1 MWSVKNDKTGR
12 TMKSFKTKS
21 QAEAFRRSLKKPN
34 IHSVKKDSK
43 PKRYN
48 FSNDIIVSEFSGDSS
63 TTFLIDTN
71 LDSGIVYDGGGSL
84 DGGSLDG
91 GGSLD
96 SGGLLEPTPDL
107 TPTPTEPEPDS
118 GGTVT
123 VPGGTTYPTNPLPTQ
138 PPASTIPPNLDVN
151 TPKEDLIQ
159 PTNADIVANLENSD
173 MGETAMDDF
182 WDEYGTAVGIG
193 AGLAAVAGAAA
204 FDLNRDEDKSFLRR
218 LFSASKSKADSVFGE
233 YSQSIRSNKDRMAE
247 LLRRDF
253 ARNGP
258 LYQAWQSGDLSLSL
272 NRDEWVAFGK
282 TYNES
287 NFPRKKWPGFATIR
301 EETKVFLVNEE
312 TGQVFT
318 EADVRSKIKNSEW
331 VGDKSKTSTKDIIH
345 IIDEAG
351 DALTVKRFKRGQK
364 IASLGNTPENILAG
378 RDYVEEVVVAKDD
391 NRDTAKELRAARS
404 ERARL
409 EAQLKELE
417 ARKNRTVDPLK
428 AIESEMQRLERQAES
443 DRLQKERRQKAEEER
458 LEREQE
464 RKEREEKALIEAQQ
478 RLGMA
483 LRDNDVDD
491 NRYALDKEWVSRFV
505 ASGLGGAVSSDD
517 IASFEYD
524 RDNSGEVL
532 VINYKD
538 GSLPERWPRSLLIEM
553 NGIPISYGPRF
564 SPLWDSKRGITASPP
579 EWASSIR
586 KNPTTSLVGASPM
599 AKSST
604 TSDLRKLFA
613 RPKNPAIKAHINRT
627 VRPYRRNIG
636 DRVYQGQR
644 WIYNDKRYA
653 KSMANHIRRISNGKV
668 GVRTIPTSKGYRNYI
683 SIGKRR

>member
-1 MWSVKNDKTGR
+1 
-12 TMKSFKTKS
+12 MKSFNTKS
-21 QAEAFRRSLKKPN
+21 QAEAFRRSLNKPE
-34 IHSVKKDSK
+34 IHSVKKSSK

-48 FSNDIIVSEFSGDSS
+48 FNNDIIVSEYTGDSS
-63 TTFLIDTN
+63 STFMINTD
-71 LDSGIVYDGGGSL
+71 LDSGIAVGGIGGGGFGGGGSISPSPPVSPNP
-84 DGGSLDG
+84 DPIPPVVPPTTNPDPGGTG
-91 GGSLD
+91 NG
-96 SGGLLEPTPDL
+96 
-107 TPTPTEPEPDS
+107 
-118 GGTVT
+118 GGTVGT
-123 VPGGTTYPTNPLPTQ
+123 QPGGTTYPTNPLPTQ

-159 PTNADIVANLENSD
+159 PTNADIAASVEAAD

-182 WDEYGTAVGIG
+182 WDEYGTAVAIG
-193 AGLAAVAGAAA
+193 AGAAA
-204 FDLNRDEDKSFLRR
+204 AGGLAFDLTRDEDKSFLRR

-233 YSQSIRSNKDRMAE
+233 YSSSIRSNKDRMAE

-282 TYNES
+282 RYNET

-301 EETKVFLVNEE
+301 EETKIFLVNEE
-312 TGQVFT
+312 TGKVFR
-318 EADVRSKIKNSEW
+318 ESEVNKKVKNSEW
-331 VGDKSKTSTKDIIH
+331 VLDKSKVSTKEIIH
-345 IIDEAG
+345 VIDEAG
-351 DALTVKRFKRGQK
+351 EKLTVKRFKRGQK
-364 IASLGNTPENILAG
+364 IPSLGNTPENILAG

-391 NRDTAKELRAARS
+391 NRDTAKELRAARN

-428 AIESEMQRLERQAES
+428 AIELEMERLERQAES
-443 DRLQKERRQKAEEER
+443 DRLQKERQQKREEER

-464 RKEREEKALIEAQQ
+464 EKERKEKALIEAQQ
-478 RLGMA
+478 RLGMS

-524 RDNSGEVL
+524 RDKSGEVL

-683 SIGKRR
+683 SVGKRR

>member
-21 QAEAFRRSLKKPN
+21 QAEAFRRSLNKPN
-34 IHSVKKDSK
+34 IHSVKKEGSK

-48 FSNDIIVSEFSGDSS
+48 FTNDIIVSEFSGDSS
-63 TTFLIDTN
+63 TTFVIDTDLN
-71 LDSGIVYDGGGSL
+71 SGIISGGF

-91 GGSLD
+91 
-96 SGGLLEPTPDL
+96 GGLLEPTPDL
-107 TPTPTEPEPDS
+107 TPTNPPTSDPTTPPPT
-118 GGTVT
+118 GTQ
-123 VPGGTTYPTNPLPTQ
+123 PGGTTYPTNPLPTQ
-138 PPASTIPPNLDVN
+138 PPVSTIPPNLDVD

-159 PTNADIVANLENSD
+159 PTNAEIVANLESSD

-193 AGLAAVAGAAA
+193 AGLAAAAGAAA

-282 TYNES
+282 KYNEA

-318 EADVRSKIKNSEW
+318 EADVRSKIKSSEW
-331 VGDKSKTSTKDIIH
+331 VGDKSKTSTKDIVH

-351 DALTVKRFKRGQK
+351 NPLTVKRFKRGQK

-378 RDYVEEVVVAKDD
+378 RDYVEEIVVAKDD
-391 NRDTAKELRAARS
+391 NRDTAKELRAAQN

-409 EAQLKELE
+409 EAQLRELE
-417 ARKNRTVDPLK
+417 AKSNRTVDPLK
-428 AIESEMQRLERQAES
+428 AIELQMERLERQAES
-443 DRLQKERRQKAEEER
+443 DRLQKERQQKREEER

-464 RKEREEKALIEAQQ
+464 EKERKEKALIEAQQ
-478 RLGMA
+478 RLGMS

-524 RDNSGEVL
+524 RDKSGEVL

-599 AKSST
+599 ARSSS

-668 GVRTIPTSKGYRNYI
+668 GVRTIPTAKGYRNYI
-683 SIGKRR
+683 SVGKRR

>member
-21 QAEAFRRSLKKPN
+21 QAEAFRRSLNKPA

-48 FSNDIIVSEFSGDSS
+48 FNNDIIVSEFSGDSS
-63 TTFLIDTN
+63 STFVIDTN
-71 LDSGIVYDGGGSL
+71 LNSGIIGGGGL
-84 DGGSLDG
+84 VG
-91 GGSLD
+91 GGGFD
-96 SGGLLEPTPDL
+96 PNPVAPNP
-107 TPTPTEPEPDS
+107 TPTPTPTPTNPPPTS
-118 GGTVT
+118 NPTTPPPTGTQ
-123 VPGGTTYPTNPLPTQ
+123 PGGTTYPTNPLPTQ
-138 PPASTIPPNLDVN
+138 PPVSTIPPNLDVD

-159 PTNADIVANLENSD
+159 PTNAEIIADLESSD

-193 AGLAAVAGAAA
+193 AGLAAAAGAAA

-282 TYNES
+282 RYNEA

-312 TGQVFT
+312 TGKVFR
-318 EADVRSKIKNSEW
+318 ESEVNRKVKSSEW
-331 VGDKSKTSTKDIIH
+331 VLDKSKVSTKDTIH
-345 IIDEAG
+345 IIDGAG
-351 DALTVKRFKRGQK
+351 DPLTVKRFKRGQK
-364 IASLGNTPENILAG
+364 IPSLGNTPENILAG

-428 AIESEMQRLERQAES
+428 AIELEMQRLERQAES

-458 LEREQE
+458 LEKEQE
-464 RKEREEKALIEAQQ
+464 RKERQEKALIEAQQ
-478 RLGMA
+478 RLGMS

-505 ASGLGGAVSSDD
+505 ASGLGGSVSSDD
-517 IASFEYD
+517 IASFEYE
-524 RDNSGEVL
+524 RDKSGEVL

-586 KNPTTSLVGASPM
+586 KNPTTSLAAPSMARSPTP
-599 AKSST
+599 SN
-604 TSDLRKLFA
+604 LRELFA

-627 VRPYRRNIG
+627 IRPYQRNIG

-683 SIGKRR
+683 SVGKRR